1 MDMIC
6 SLTSS
11 ARSVDDGELGSM
23 SWDIRTVNHRFLD
36 VSVRLPDEYRSLESK
51 VRARIMARLS
61 RGKVDCTLRFQS
73 AHTAAGQLHLNHDL
87 VSRLSTLLKEINGI
101 LGSAQHVNALELL
114 QWPGVIKPAEQ
125 DCDELAYLV
134 LNLLERALDEVV
146 VVRQRE
152 GEKLKEAVLQ
162 RCDGIDALMLEAKNI
177 LPEILVAHRDRV
189 KAKIKEL
196 DLSLDTQRLEQEV
209 ALLAQKMDVDEELDR
224 LAIHITEIRRV
235 LKQGGAVGR
244 RLDFLLQE
252 CNREA
257 NTLGA
262 KSVSTKTT
270 SISVDSKVLIEQIR
284 EQIQNVE

>member
-1 MDMIC
+1 MIC

-11 ARSVDDGELGSM
+11 VRSVDNGELGSI

-36 VSVRLPDEYRSLESK
+36 VSVRLPDEYRSLEAK
-51 VRARIMARLS
+51 MRACIMARLS
-61 RGKVDCTLRFQS
+61 RGKVDCTLRFQPVP
-73 AHTAAGQLHLNHDL
+73 TAAGQLHLNRDL
-87 VSRLSTLLKEINGI
+87 VSQLSALLKEINGV

-125 DCDELAYLV
+125 DHDELTSLV

-146 VVRQRE
+146 IVRQRE
-152 GEKLKEAVLQ
+152 GKKLKEAVLQ
-162 RCDGIDALMLEAKNI
+162 RCDGIDVLMLEAQRI
-177 LPEILVAHRDRV
+177 LPEILAAHRERV
-189 KAKIKEL
+189 KAKINEL
-196 DLSLDTQRLEQEV
+196 DLSLDVQRLEQEV

-224 LAIHITEIRRV
+224 LAIHIAEIRRV

-270 SISVDSKVLIEQIR
+270 AISVDSKVLIEQMR
-284 EQIQNVE
+284 EQIQNIE